1 MPLKLCLWE
10 NEGNIKTTWSISSN
24 INIATS
30 HQLSFLKNSAPKKVY
45 EFFLGAERKGERR
58 SYGC

>member
-24 INIATS
+24 INIASS
-30 HQLSFLKNSAPKKVY
+30 HQLSFFKNSAPKKVY
-45 EFFLGAERKGERR
+45 EFF
-58 SYGC
+58 